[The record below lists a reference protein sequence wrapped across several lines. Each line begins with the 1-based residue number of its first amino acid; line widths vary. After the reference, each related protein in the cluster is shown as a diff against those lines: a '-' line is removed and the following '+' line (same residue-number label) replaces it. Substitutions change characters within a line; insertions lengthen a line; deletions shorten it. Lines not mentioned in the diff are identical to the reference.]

1 MGSHGFFAGPSSVQA
16 NAQAGLPYADV
27 PEELRDRITDVL
39 RHEPDHPDPE
49 VAFSHSDWDRR
60 PFGLRTF
67 LVPHAGGLLVALIL
81 VVIETGLLHV
91 GPLLTQ
97 MGIDQGVLA
106 GDTSILLTI
115 ALAYLCAVTL
125 STGASFL
132 RTRFTGRLGERLVYE
147 LRIRVFSHYQ
157 RQSLD
162 FFTREKSG
170 VLMTRMTSDIEAL
183 TVLLQE
189 GLVNFA
195 VQGMTLLVITTY
207 LLVLHPGLALV
218 CLLTVVPIN
227 VVLTLWFRRVSHIGY
242 LRVRDRIA
250 DVLSNLAESLAGI
263 RVITAFGRR
272 DHDVVRHQRIIDAHL
287 NATLY
292 TGRAQALFGP
302 GTESIGIIAQA
313 VVLLV
318 GGRMALRGEVTIGEL
333 TAFLLFLTSFF
344 APVQTL
350 VQLYNQ
356 YQHGSAAV
364 LKLRELLS
372 TEPTVVERPAAADL
386 TPIEGRIRFDS
397 VTFGYDADHLV
408 LRDVDLELE
417 PGEVLAVVGP
427 TGAGKSTIAK
437 LVTRFHDPTFG
448 HITIDGH
455 DLRHVGITSLRRQ
468 LGVVPQEP
476 FLFNGTIADNVS
488 FSRPE
493 ATHSE
498 VVGACQAVGLGPLLD
513 RMPDGVDTPIHERGA
528 SLSAG
533 ERQLVALA
541 RAFLARPR
549 VLVLDEATSNLDLRS
564 ESVIERALDQVL
576 DGRTAILIAHRLA
589 TAMRA
594 DRVAVVDEGRIIE
607 HGTHDELLALDGQ
620 YATMVE
626 TWQRQASGNQD
637 PGGHASDA
645 VSYTHLTLPTIL
657 LV

>member
-115 ALAYLCAVTL
+115 ALAYLCAVAL

-287 NATLY
+287 NANLY

-356 YQHGSAAV
+356 YQQGSAAV

-372 TEPTVVERPAAADL
+372 TEPTVVERPDAADL
-386 TPIEGRIRFDS
+386 PPIEGRIRFDS

-637 PGGHASDA
+637 PGGHASDETGA
-645 VSYTHLTLPTIL
+645 R
-657 LV
+657 

>member
-39 RHEPDHPDPE
+39 RHEPDHPEPE

-60 PFGLRTF
+60 PFGLRAF
-67 LVPHAGGLLVALIL
+67 LVPHTGGLLVALIL

-115 ALAYLCAVTL
+115 ALAYLCAVAL

-207 LLVLHPGLALV
+207 LLILHPGLALV
-218 CLLTVVPIN
+218 CLLTVIPIN

-272 DHDVVRHQRIIDAHL
+272 DHDVARHQQIIDAHL
-287 NATLY
+287 NANLY

-356 YQHGSAAV
+356 YQQGSAAV

-372 TEPTVVERPAAADL
+372 TEPTVMERPDAADL
-386 TPIEGRIRFDS
+386 PPIEGRIRFDS

-408 LRDVDLELE
+408 LRDVDLELGA
-417 PGEVLAVVGP
+417 GEVLAVVGP

-455 DLRHVGITSLRRQ
+455 DLRDVGITSLRRQ

-476 FLFNGTIADNVS
+476 FLFNGTIAENVS
-488 FSRPE
+488 FARPE
-493 ATHSE
+493 ATHAE
-498 VVGACQAVGLGPLLD
+498 VVAACQAVGLGPLLG
-513 RMPDGVDTPIHERGA
+513 RMSDGVDTPIHERGA

-607 HGTHDELLALDGQ
+607 HGTHAELLALDGQ
-620 YATMVE
+620 YAAMVE
-626 TWQRQASGNQD
+626 TWQRHASGNQD
-637 PGGHASDA
+637 PGGHASNETGA
-645 VSYTHLTLPTIL
+645 R
-657 LV
+657 

>member
-1 MGSHGFFAGPSSVQA
+1 MGGGHGFFAGPSSGQA

-67 LVPHAGGLLVALIL
+67 LIPHTGGLLVALIL

-106 GDTSILLTI
+106 GDTGILLAI
-115 ALAYLCAVTL
+115 ALAYLCAVAL
-125 STGASFL
+125 STCASFL
-132 RTRFTGRLGERLVYE
+132 RTRFTGRLGERLVCE

-162 FFTREKSG
+162 FFTGEKSG

-189 GLVNFA
+189 GLVNFV

-218 CLLTVVPIN
+218 CLLTIIPIN
-227 VVLTLWFRRVSHIGY
+227 VVLTLWFRRVSHVGY

-272 DHDVVRHQRIIDAHL
+272 DHDVARHQQIIDAHL
-287 NATLY
+287 NANLY

-333 TAFLLFLTSFF
+333 AAFLLFLTSFF

-356 YQHGSAAV
+356 YQQGSAAV

-372 TEPTVVERPAAADL
+372 TEPTVMERPDAADL
-386 TPIEGRIRFDS
+386 PPIEGRIRFDS

-448 HITIDGH
+448 HHHRRPRPTRR
-455 DLRHVGITSLRRQ
+455 RHYLATPPIGRRSPGTLPVQRDHRRQ
-468 LGVVPQEP
+468 RVVLPSGSHP
-476 FLFNGTIADNVS
+476 RGSGRGLSGRR
-488 FSRPE
+488 SRP
-493 ATHSE
+493 APRPDARRCRHPHSRTGCFALSGRAPTRCTGPG
-498 VVGACQAVGLGPLLD
+498 VPGPPQGPGARRGHLQPGPPVRIGD
-513 RMPDGVDTPIHERGA
+513 RTGA
-528 SLSAG
+528 GPGPRRAHGHPHRPPPSHSHASRPG
-533 ERQLVALA
+533 GSGRRRKDHRA
-541 RAFLARPR
+541 RNP
-549 VLVLDEATSNLDLRS
+549 
-564 ESVIERALDQVL
+564 
-576 DGRTAILIAHRLA
+576 H
-589 TAMRA
+589 
-594 DRVAVVDEGRIIE
+594 RVAGPRRAIRG
-607 HGTHDELLALDGQ
+607 HGQDVA
-620 YATMVE
+620 ATRFRE
-626 TWQRQASGNQD
+626 SRS
-637 PGGHASDA
+637 
-645 VSYTHLTLPTIL
+645 
-657 LV
+657 

>member
-1 MGSHGFFAGPSSVQA
+1 MGGHGFFAGPSSVQA

-27 PEELRDRITDVL
+27 PDELRTRIEDVL
-39 RHEPDHPDPE
+39 RHEPDHPEPD
-49 VAFSHSDWDRR
+49 VSFSHSRWDRR

-67 LVPHAGGLLVALIL
+67 LIPHAGGLLVALLL
-81 VVIETGLLHV
+81 VIAETGLLHV

-97 MGIDQGVLA
+97 IGIDQGVLA
-106 GDTSILLTI
+106 GDISVLVAV
-115 ALAYLCAVTL
+115 ALAYLGAVVL

-132 RTRFTGRLGERLVYE
+132 RTRFTGRLGERLVYD
-147 LRIRVFSHYQ
+147 LRVRVFSHFQ

-162 FFTREKSG
+162 FFTGEKSG

-183 TVLLQE
+183 TTLLQE
-189 GLVNFA
+189 GLVSFV
-195 VQGMTLLVITTY
+195 VQGMTLIVITTY
-207 LLVLHPGLALV
+207 LLVLHPGLAIV
-218 CLLTVVPIN
+218 CLLTVIPIN
-227 VVLTLWFRRVSHIGY
+227 VILTLWFRRVSHVGY

-263 RVITAFGRR
+263 RIITAFGRR
-272 DHDVVRHQRIIDAHL
+272 DHDVARHQRIIDDHL
-287 NATLY
+287 DANLY
-292 TGRAQALFGP
+292 MGRAQALFGP
-302 GTESIGIIAQA
+302 GTESVGIIAQA

-318 GGRMALRGEVTIGEL
+318 GGRMALRGEVTIGQL

-356 YQHGSAAV
+356 YQQGNAAV
-364 LKLRELLS
+364 LKLRDLLG
-372 TEPTVVERPAAADL
+372 TEPTVVERADAIDL
-386 TPIEGRIRFDS
+386 PPITGRIQFDA

-408 LRDVDLELE
+408 LRDVDLVLE

-427 TGAGKSTIAK
+427 TGAGKSTLAK

-455 DLRHVGITSLRRQ
+455 DLRDVGITSLRRQ

-476 FLFNGTIADNVS
+476 FLFNGTIADNVA
-488 FSRPE
+488 FARPDAPHDEVAE
-493 ATHSE
+493 A
-498 VVGACQAVGLGPLLD
+498 CRAVGLGSLLD
-513 RMPDGVDTPIHERGA
+513 RMPDGIDTPIHERGA

-549 VLVLDEATSNLDLRS
+549 VLVLDEATSNLDLQS

-576 DGRTAILIAHRLA
+576 EGRTAILIAHRLA

-594 DRVAVVDEGRIIE
+594 DRVAVVDDGRIVE
-607 HGTHDELLALDGQ
+607 HGTHAELLTLDGQ
-620 YATMVE
+620 YAAMVK
-626 TWQRQASGNQD
+626 TWQRHASGGRSAD
-637 PGGHASDA
+637 RAGPR
-645 VSYTHLTLPTIL
+645 
-657 LV
+657 

>member
-67 LVPHAGGLLVALIL
+67 LVPHAGGLLVALFL

-287 NATLY
+287 NANLY

-356 YQHGSAAV
+356 YQQGNAAV

-372 TEPTVVERPAAADL
+372 TEPTVMERPGAADL
-386 TPIEGRIRFDS
+386 PPIEGRIRFDS

-448 HITIDGH
+448 QITIDGY
-455 DLRHVGITSLRRQ
+455 DLRHVGITSLRRE

-607 HGTHDELLALDGQ
+607 HGTHNELLALDGQ

-637 PGGHASDA
+637 PGGHASDETGA
-645 VSYTHLTLPTIL
+645 R
-657 LV
+657 

>member
-115 ALAYLCAVTL
+115 ALAYLCAVAL

-287 NATLY
+287 NANLY

-356 YQHGSAAV
+356 YQQGSAAV

-372 TEPTVVERPAAADL
+372 TEPTVVERPDAADL
-386 TPIEGRIRFDS
+386 PPIEGRIRFDS

-493 ATHSE
+493 ATHAE

-607 HGTHDELLALDGQ
+607 HGTHNELLALDGQ

-637 PGGHASDA
+637 PGGHASDETGA
-645 VSYTHLTLPTIL
+645 R
-657 LV
+657 

>member
-115 ALAYLCAVTL
+115 ALAYLCAVAL

-207 LLVLHPGLALV
+207 LLILHPGLALV
-218 CLLTVVPIN
+218 CLLTVIPIN

-287 NATLY
+287 NANLY

-356 YQHGSAAV
+356 YQQGNAAV

-372 TEPTVVERPAAADL
+372 TEPTVMERLDAVDL
-386 TPIEGRIRFDS
+386 PPIEGRIRFDS

-637 PGGHASDA
+637 PGGHASDETGA
-645 VSYTHLTLPTIL
+645 R
-657 LV
+657 

>member
-115 ALAYLCAVTL
+115 ALAYLCAVAL

-287 NATLY
+287 NANLY

-356 YQHGSAAV
+356 YQQGSAAV

-372 TEPTVVERPAAADL
+372 TEPTVMERPDAADL
-386 TPIEGRIRFDS
+386 PPIEGRIRFDS

-488 FSRPE
+488 FPRPE

-498 VVGACQAVGLGPLLD
+498 VVGACQAVGLGPLLN

-637 PGGHASDA
+637 PGGHASDETDA
-645 VSYTHLTLPTIL
+645 R
-657 LV
+657 

>member
-27 PEELRDRITDVL
+27 PEELRDRITGVL

-67 LVPHAGGLLVALIL
+67 LVPHTGGLLVALIL

-115 ALAYLCAVTL
+115 ALAYLCAVAL

-218 CLLTVVPIN
+218 CLLTVIPIN

-272 DHDVVRHQRIIDAHL
+272 DHDVARHQQIIDAHL
-287 NATLY
+287 NANLY

-356 YQHGSAAV
+356 YQQGSAAV

-372 TEPTVVERPAAADL
+372 TEPTVVERPDAADL
-386 TPIEGRIRFDS
+386 PPIEGRIRFDS

-607 HGTHDELLALDGQ
+607 HGTHAELLALDGQ
-620 YATMVE
+620 YAAMVE
-626 TWQRQASGNQD
+626 TWQRHASGNQD
-637 PGGHASDA
+637 PGGHAS
-645 VSYTHLTLPTIL
+645 YQTNTR
-657 LV
+657 

>member
-49 VAFSHSDWDRR
+49 VTFSPSNWDRR

-67 LVPHAGGLLVALIL
+67 LVPPAGGLLVALFL

-132 RTRFTGRLGERLVYE
+132 RTRFPGRLGERLVYE

-227 VVLTLWFRRVSHIGY
+227 VVLTLWFRRVSHVGY

-287 NATLY
+287 NANLY

-356 YQHGSAAV
+356 YQQGNAAV

-372 TEPTVVERPAAADL
+372 TEPTVMERPGAADL
-386 TPIEGRIRFDS
+386 PPIEGRIRFDS

-607 HGTHDELLALDGQ
+607 HGTHNELLALDGQ

-637 PGGHASDA
+637 PGGHASDETGA
-645 VSYTHLTLPTIL
+645 R
-657 LV
+657 

>member
-115 ALAYLCAVTL
+115 ALAYLCAVAL

-195 VQGMTLLVITTY
+195 VQGMTLLVSTTY

-227 VVLTLWFRRVSHIGY
+227 VVLTLWFRRVSHVGY

-287 NATLY
+287 NANLY

-356 YQHGSAAV
+356 YQQGSAAV

-372 TEPTVVERPAAADL
+372 TEPTVMERLDAVDL
-386 TPIEGRIRFDS
+386 PPIEGRIRFDS

-607 HGTHDELLALDGQ
+607 HGTHAELLALDGQ
-620 YATMVE
+620 YAAMVE
-626 TWQRQASGNQD
+626 TWQRHASGNQD
-637 PGGHASDA
+637 PGGHAS
-645 VSYTHLTLPTIL
+645 YQTNTR
-657 LV
+657 

>member
-272 DHDVVRHQRIIDAHL
+272 DHDVVPHQRIIDAHL
-287 NATLY
+287 NANLY

-356 YQHGSAAV
+356 YQQGSAAV

-372 TEPTVVERPAAADL
+372 TEPTVVERPDAADL
-386 TPIEGRIRFDS
+386 PPIEGRIRFDS

-637 PGGHASDA
+637 PGGHASDETGA
-645 VSYTHLTLPTIL
+645 R
-657 LV
+657 

>member
-1 MGSHGFFAGPSSVQA
+1 MGGHGFFAGPSSVQA

-27 PEELRDRITDVL
+27 PDELRTRIEDVL
-39 RHEPDHPDPE
+39 RHEPDHPEPD
-49 VAFSHSDWDRR
+49 VSFSHSRWDRR

-67 LVPHAGGLLVALIL
+67 LIPHAGGLLVALLL
-81 VVIETGLLHV
+81 VIAETGLLHV

-97 MGIDQGVLA
+97 IGIDQGVLA
-106 GDTSILLTI
+106 GDISVLVAV
-115 ALAYLCAVTL
+115 ALAYLGAVVL

-132 RTRFTGRLGERLVYE
+132 RTRFTGRLGERLVYD
-147 LRIRVFSHYQ
+147 LRVRVFSHFQ

-162 FFTREKSG
+162 FFTGEKSG

-183 TVLLQE
+183 TTLLQE
-189 GLVNFA
+189 GLVSFV
-195 VQGMTLLVITTY
+195 VQGMTLIVITTY
-207 LLVLHPGLALV
+207 LLVLHPGLAIV
-218 CLLTVVPIN
+218 CLLTVIPIN
-227 VVLTLWFRRVSHIGY
+227 VILTLWFRRVSHVGY

-263 RVITAFGRR
+263 RIITAFGRR
-272 DHDVVRHQRIIDAHL
+272 DHDVARHQRIIDDHL
-287 NATLY
+287 DANLY
-292 TGRAQALFGP
+292 MGRAQALFGP
-302 GTESIGIIAQA
+302 GTESVGIIAQA

-318 GGRMALRGEVTIGEL
+318 GGRMALRGEVTIGQL

-356 YQHGSAAV
+356 YQQGNAAV
-364 LKLRELLS
+364 LKLRDLLG
-372 TEPTVVERPAAADL
+372 TEPTVAERADAIDL
-386 TPIEGRIRFDS
+386 PPITGRIQFDA

-408 LRDVDLELE
+408 LRDVDLVLE

-427 TGAGKSTIAK
+427 TGAGKSTLAK

-455 DLRHVGITSLRRQ
+455 DLRDVGITSLRRQ

-476 FLFNGTIADNVS
+476 FLFNGTIADNVA
-488 FSRPE
+488 FARPDAPHDEVAE
-493 ATHSE
+493 A
-498 VVGACQAVGLGPLLD
+498 CRAVGLGSLLD
-513 RMPDGVDTPIHERGA
+513 RMPDGIDTPIHERGA

-549 VLVLDEATSNLDLRS
+549 VLVLDEATSNLDLQS

-576 DGRTAILIAHRLA
+576 EGRTAILIAHRLA

-594 DRVAVVDEGRIIE
+594 DRVAVVDDGRIVE
-607 HGTHDELLALDGQ
+607 HGTHAELLTLDGQ
-620 YATMVE
+620 YAAMVK
-626 TWQRQASGNQD
+626 TWQRHASGGRSAD
-637 PGGHASDA
+637 RAGPR
-645 VSYTHLTLPTIL
+645 
-657 LV
+657 

>member
-1 MGSHGFFAGPSSVQA
+1 MGGHGFFAGPSSVQA

-27 PEELRDRITDVL
+27 PDELRTRIEDVL
-39 RHEPDHPDPE
+39 RHEPDHPEPD
-49 VAFSHSDWDRR
+49 VSFSHSRWDRR

-67 LVPHAGGLLVALIL
+67 LIPHAGGLLVALLL
-81 VVIETGLLHV
+81 VIAETGLLHV

-97 MGIDQGVLA
+97 IGIDQGVLA
-106 GDTSILLTI
+106 GDISVLVAV
-115 ALAYLCAVTL
+115 ALAYLGAVVL

-132 RTRFTGRLGERLVYE
+132 RTRFTGRLGERLVYD
-147 LRIRVFSHYQ
+147 LRVRVFSHFQ

-162 FFTREKSG
+162 FFTGEKSG

-183 TVLLQE
+183 TTLLQE
-189 GLVNFA
+189 GLVSFV
-195 VQGMTLLVITTY
+195 VQGMTLIVITTY
-207 LLVLHPGLALV
+207 LLVLHPGLAIV
-218 CLLTVVPIN
+218 CLLTVIPIN
-227 VVLTLWFRRVSHIGY
+227 VILTLWFRRVSHVGY

-272 DHDVVRHQRIIDAHL
+272 DHDVARHQRIIDDHL
-287 NATLY
+287 DANLY
-292 TGRAQALFGP
+292 MGRAQALFGP
-302 GTESIGIIAQA
+302 GTESVGIIAQA

-318 GGRMALRGEVTIGEL
+318 GGRMALRGEVTIGQL

-356 YQHGSAAV
+356 YQQGNAAV
-364 LKLRELLS
+364 LKLRDLLG
-372 TEPTVVERPAAADL
+372 TEPTVVERADAIDL
-386 TPIEGRIRFDS
+386 PPITGRIQFDA

-408 LRDVDLELE
+408 LRDVDLVLE

-427 TGAGKSTIAK
+427 TGAGKSTLAK

-455 DLRHVGITSLRRQ
+455 DLRDVGITSLRRQ

-476 FLFNGTIADNVS
+476 FLFNGTIADNVA
-488 FSRPE
+488 FARPDAPHDEVAE
-493 ATHSE
+493 A
-498 VVGACQAVGLGPLLD
+498 CRAVGLGSLLD
-513 RMPDGVDTPIHERGA
+513 RMPDGIDTPIHERGA

-549 VLVLDEATSNLDLRS
+549 VLVLDEATSNLDLQS

-576 DGRTAILIAHRLA
+576 EGRTAILIAHRLA

-594 DRVAVVDEGRIIE
+594 DRVAVVDHGRIVE
-607 HGTHDELLALDGQ
+607 HGTHTELLTLDGQ
-620 YATMVE
+620 YAAMVK
-626 TWQRQASGNQD
+626 TWQRHASGGRSAD
-637 PGGHASDA
+637 RAGPR
-645 VSYTHLTLPTIL
+645 
-657 LV
+657 

>member
-287 NATLY
+287 NANLY

-356 YQHGSAAV
+356 YQQGSAAV

-372 TEPTVVERPAAADL
+372 TEPTVMERPDAVDL
-386 TPIEGRIRFDS
+386 PPIEGRIRFNS

-455 DLRHVGITSLRRQ
+455 DLRDVGITSLRRQ

-493 ATHSE
+493 ATHAE
-498 VVGACQAVGLGPLLD
+498 VVGACQVVGLGLLLD

-607 HGTHDELLALDGQ
+607 HGTHAELLALDGQ
-620 YATMVE
+620 YAAMVE
-626 TWQRQASGNQD
+626 TWQRHASGNQD
-637 PGGHASDA
+637 PGGHASDQ
-645 VSYTHLTLPTIL
+645 TNTR
-657 LV
+657 

>member
-49 VAFSHSDWDRR
+49 VAFSHSNWDRR

-67 LVPHAGGLLVALIL
+67 LVPHAGGLLVALFL

-287 NATLY
+287 NANLY

-356 YQHGSAAV
+356 YQQGNAAV

-372 TEPTVVERPAAADL
+372 TEPTVMERPGAADL
-386 TPIEGRIRFDS
+386 PPIEGRIRFDS

-448 HITIDGH
+448 HITIDGY

-637 PGGHASDA
+637 PGGHTSDETGA
-645 VSYTHLTLPTIL
+645 R
-657 LV
+657 